1 MKMNDKIIVNDKHT
15 LIGFVSVCYDK
26 INTVNRKCKIPTL
39 NIYRGR
45 EKGRDRERERNTHRH
60 TNTLFVLENKIFNQS

>member
-26 INTVNRKCKIPTL
+26 TNTVNRKCKIPTL
-39 NIYRGR
+39 NTYRGR
-45 EKGRDRERERNTHRH
+45 EKGRDRERENGTHTDTQIH
-60 TNTLFVLENKIFNQS
+60 FLY